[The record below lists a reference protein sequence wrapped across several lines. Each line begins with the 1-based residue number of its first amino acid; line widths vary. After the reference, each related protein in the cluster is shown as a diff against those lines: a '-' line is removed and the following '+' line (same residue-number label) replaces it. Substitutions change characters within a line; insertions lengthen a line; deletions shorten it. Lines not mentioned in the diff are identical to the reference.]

1 MSVCSDVNVEMLNQC
16 FNLKPFH
23 GLYVPDPADLLEP
36 PPELEAESA
45 KKQHSTVPQSP
56 EAGLSEEKECKNE
69 AESDKKKEAIITP
82 DADIPAKGDTT
93 YNLKYSS
100 GICMEEADKKIFHPV
115 YKGSSNAFCIQL
127 FVIDEK
133 YEMSPFIIRKA
144 KSIDKPGVECLISK
158 LRLNTSILE
167 NLNIFNEARR
177 HLDIN
182 YIRSHYN
189 IEDFIYFSYH
199 TQEEHGRLL
208 HFALNPIFHHHRK
221 HFLKEILRLSYKSCI
236 YHTVNHQ
243 QEQDKNA
250 YAHSL
255 TSALNCMVPVCARR
269 QIVYPLEELGINAP
283 SRQVSKD
290 QEPSVMKGPHLKFN
304 NITLIS
310 THGIPT
316 SDNCDR
322 HVFLAN
328 SHCYNDKDYALLS
341 LQSWVNVV
349 IGKMKRIDRA
359 AKHVVLS
366 EGRKVPYDHLIL
378 CTGEQYQVCN
388 PTGVDINKLLTNRE
402 LSVNLNQI
410 YTGQVPSNLFTIND
424 KEDCLNAYIWL
435 QENFTDREGNVIV
448 YGNTLD
454 AYTTVEAL
462 LSLGVMGSRIH
473 LAEPPLETNVTC
485 FNNFTVES
493 AVDEALKKSG
503 VTVYKNCIL
512 AQWNDG
518 NNPEPIM
525 SASFTTDTK
534 PFKLPCS
541 VFINFYKK
549 KVPYETFKAI
559 NDACLVYDGKLVI
572 DSNFHTND
580 PAIRAAGPLTKF
592 AQCYYADGWS
602 HSIFNSKEV
611 GYQLATILLPFF
623 DPTLPVEDPPEDP
636 ERLIPMYP
644 VPKIQG
650 CKLPGGYYY
659 LHVAK
664 PGLSTPLAAQMS
676 HAKYGTEIITGSAQ
690 TGNYFRLHLNQYSM
704 VETITCLSTEPFPSS
719 NYICL
724 YGQHEQL
731 LNRFCDRLE
740 DGLITNL
747 YR

>member
-1 MSVCSDVNVEMLNQC
+1 MSIEVITIDQTTVTYRVVSMPGDGTYLFHSLWYILHSHIRLTLDIRRNIVSYVLNDWDRFKVWTDGTGDNYPTQEHYNSEM
-16 FNLKPFH
+16 LKPFT
-23 GLYVPDPADLLEP
+23 YA
-36 PPELEAESA
+36 SA
-45 KKQHSTVPQSP
+45 
-56 EAGLSEEKECKNE
+56 
-69 AESDKKKEAIITP
+69 
-82 DADIPAKGDTT
+82 
-93 YNLKYSS
+93 
-100 GICMEEADKKIFHPV
+100 
-115 YKGSSNAFCIQL
+115 
-127 FVIDEK
+127 
-133 YEMSPFIIRKA
+133 
-144 KSIDKPGVECLISK
+144 
-158 LRLNTSILE
+158 
-167 NLNIFNEARR
+167 
-177 HLDIN
+177 
-182 YIRSHYN
+182 
-189 IEDFIYFSYH
+189 
-199 TQEEHGRLL
+199 
-208 HFALNPIFHHHRK
+208 
-221 HFLKEILRLSYKSCI
+221 
-236 YHTVNHQ
+236 
-243 QEQDKNA
+243 
-250 YAHSL
+250 
-255 TSALNCMVPVCARR
+255 
-269 QIVYPLEELGINAP
+269 
-283 SRQVSKD
+283 
-290 QEPSVMKGPHLKFN
+290 
-304 NITLIS
+304 
-310 THGIPT
+310 
-316 SDNCDR
+316 
-322 HVFLAN
+322 
-328 SHCYNDKDYALLS
+328 
-341 LQSWVNVV
+341 W
-349 IGKMKRIDRA
+349 
-359 AKHVVLS
+359 
-366 EGRKVPYDHLIL
+366 
-378 CTGEQYQVCN
+378 
-388 PTGVDINKLLTNRE
+388 
-402 LSVNLNQI
+402 
-410 YTGQVPSNLFTIND
+410 
-424 KEDCLNAYIWL
+424 
-435 QENFTDREGNVIV
+435 NVIV

-676 HAKYGTEIITGSAQ
+676 HAKYMVALYAKTGIDITSGTRARSDIISGAGTLRG
-690 TGNYFRLHLNQYSM
+690 
-704 VETITCLSTEPFPSS
+704 FPV
-719 NYICL
+719 
-724 YGQHEQL
+724 
-731 LNRFCDRLE
+731 
-740 DGLITNL
+740 DGLQGIEKESQCTSPPPCLACYKANRSPYASL
-747 YR
+747 PRPLAVPMVSSRAVKGNSKVHDALLEPGASPRYREDSTWRLGGIGRDKLPAIVHNIPPSAKNHGSKRLAPRGMSSSMREFQSDLDRSVYSNPWRT